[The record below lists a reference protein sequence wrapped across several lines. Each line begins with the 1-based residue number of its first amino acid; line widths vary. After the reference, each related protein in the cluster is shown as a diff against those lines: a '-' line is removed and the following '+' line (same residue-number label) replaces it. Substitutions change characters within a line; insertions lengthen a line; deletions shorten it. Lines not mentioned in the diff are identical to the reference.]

1 MIIIFKRTPILVRLY
16 PIYNHRSKAIDV
28 LKSETEQKGN
38 MEGDLKGGGLALES
52 GLVSAHTIDRD
63 SWRQVGLLLVTG
75 YSCGYIL
82 SFSNLMLVPLGW
94 TWGIISLIMVAVF
107 TAYSSWLL
115 AGFHFVNGQRFI
127 RYRDLMGSL
136 FGQEMFYLTWVAQV
150 LILLIT
156 NMGFIL
162 LGGRALKEI
171 NEDFGDTPLRLQYFI
186 MITGAAYFVF
196 SILVP
201 TISSMGKWLYLSTV
215 LTFTYIVILL
225 AVVIKDG
232 LKSNRVIDYEA
243 RGNNASKIFNGFC
256 AISAIIACNAAG
268 IIPEI
273 QSTLRMPAVKNMRKA
288 LHLQFS
294 VGLAFYYG
302 VSIAGYWA
310 YGSSVSEYLPADL
323 SGPKWARILINSV
336 VFSQSI
342 ISQHAFIAPVHEALD
357 TKFLKLDKG
366 IHSRENIKRLLSVR
380 ALLFTVNT
388 LVAAALPFMGD
399 FVNLLGSFLL
409 IPLTFLFPSMIFIKV
424 KREAAKIEKVWHWAI
439 IVVFSLLTV
448 ATTVAAV
455 RLIVNNVA
463 KYYLFADT

>member
-1 MIIIFKRTPILVRLY
+1 
-16 PIYNHRSKAIDV
+16 
-28 LKSETEQKGN
+28 
-38 MEGDLKGGGLALES
+38 MEGDPKGGGH
-52 GLVSAHTIDRD
+52 GLVSETGPVSAHTIDRD

-94 TWGIISLIMVAVF
+94 TWGIISLIMVAAF

-115 AGFHFVNGQRFI
+115 AGFHFVDGKRFI

-136 FGQEMFYLTWVAQV
+136 FGKFHIITSFHWQEMYYVTWVAQV

-162 LGGRALKEI
+162 LGGKALKEI
-171 NEDFGDTPLRLQYFI
+171 NGDFGDTPMRLQYFI
-186 MITGAAYFVF
+186 VFTGGAYFLF

-201 TISSMGKWLYLSTV
+201 TISSMGKWLIISTV
-215 LTFTYIVILL
+215 LTFTYIIVLV

-232 LKSNRVIDYEA
+232 LKSNRVIDYET
-243 RGNNASKIFNGFC
+243 RGNTASKIFNGFC
-256 AISAIIACNAAG
+256 AISAIVACNAAG

-273 QSTLRMPAVKNMRKA
+273 QSTLRMPAIKNMRKA

-310 YGSSVSEYLPADL
+310 YGSSVSEYLPAEL
-323 SGPKWARILINSV
+323 SGPKWARIVINSV
-336 VFSQSI
+336 VFTQSI

-357 TKFLKLDKG
+357 TKFLKLHKG
-366 IHSRENIKRLLSVR
+366 IHSRENIKRLLFLRGS
-380 ALLFTVNT
+380 LFTVNT

-424 KREAAKIEKVWHWAI
+424 KGEAGKIEKLWHWGI
-439 IVVFSLLTV
+439 IVVFSLLTI

>member
-1 MIIIFKRTPILVRLY
+1 M
-16 PIYNHRSKAIDV
+16 
-28 LKSETEQKGN
+28 ETEH
-38 MEGDLKGGGLALES
+38 KGGLVIENGP
-52 GLVSAHTIDRD
+52 VSAHTIDRD

-82 SFSNLMLVPLGW
+82 TFSNLMLVPLGW
-94 TWGIISLIMVAVF
+94 TWGIISLIAIAAF
-107 TAYSSWLL
+107 SAYSSWLL

-136 FGQEMFYLTWVAQV
+136 FGREMFYLTWISQIM
-150 LILLIT
+150 ILLLT

-162 LGGRALKEI
+162 LGGKALKEI
-171 NEDFGDTPLRLQYFI
+171 NTEFGGSPLRLQYFI
-186 MITGAAYFVF
+186 IITGAAYFIF

-201 TISSMGKWLYLSTV
+201 TISSMGKWLIISTV

-225 AVVIKDG
+225 ALVIKDG
-232 LKSNRVIDYEA
+232 LKSNRVIDYEV
-243 RGNNASKIFNGFC
+243 RGTNVSKMFNAFC
-256 AISAIIACNAAG
+256 AISAMVTCNAAG

-288 LHLQFS
+288 LYLQFT

-302 VSIAGYWA
+302 VSIAGYWS
-310 YGSSVSEYLPADL
+310 YGSAVSEYLPEEL
-323 SGPKWARILINSV
+323 SGPRWAKVLINSV
-336 VFSQSI
+336 VFTQSI

-357 TKFLKLDKG
+357 TKFLNLNKG
-366 IHSRENIKRLLSVR
+366 IHSRENIKCLISLR
-380 ALLFTVNT
+380 AMLFTLNT

-409 IPLTFLFPSMIFIKV
+409 IPLTFLFPSMIYIKV
-424 KREAAKIEKVWHWAI
+424 KRETTKINQVWHWAI
-439 IVVFSLLTV
+439 IFLFTLLTV
-448 ATTVAAV
+448 VTTVAAV
-455 RLIVNNVA
+455 RLIINNVA

>member
-1 MIIIFKRTPILVRLY
+1 
-16 PIYNHRSKAIDV
+16 
-28 LKSETEQKGN
+28 
-38 MEGDLKGGGLALES
+38 MEGDPKGGHGLVSES
-52 GLVSAHTIDRD
+52 GLVSAHTIDSD

-115 AGFHFVNGQRFI
+115 AGFHFVNGQR
-127 RYRDLMGSL
+127 
-136 FGQEMFYLTWVAQV
+136 QEMFYLTWVSQV

-162 LGGRALKEI
+162 LGGKALKEI
-171 NEDFGDTPLRLQYFI
+171 NGEFGDTPLRLQYYI

-215 LTFTYIVILL
+215 LTFTYIVVLL
-225 AVVIKDG
+225 VVVIKDG
-232 LKSNRVIDYEA
+232 LKSNRVNDYETK
-243 RGNNASKIFNGFC
+243 GNNASKIFNGFC
-256 AISAIIACNAAG
+256 AISAIIACNSAG

-323 SGPKWARILINSV
+323 SGPKWAKILINSV
-336 VFSQSI
+336 VFTQSI

-366 IHSRENIKRLLSVR
+366 IHSRENIKRLFFLR
-380 ALLFTVNT
+380 ALLFVVNT
-388 LVAAALPFMGD
+388 VVAAALPFMGD

-424 KREAAKIEKVWHWAI
+424 KGEAAKIEKIWHWAI
-439 IVVFSLLTV
+439 IIVFSVLTV
-448 ATTVAAV
+448 ATTIAAV

>member
-1 MIIIFKRTPILVRLY
+1 M
-16 PIYNHRSKAIDV
+16 
-28 LKSETEQKGN
+28 ETEQKG
-38 MEGDLKGGGLALES
+38 GLVIENDP
-52 GLVSAHTIDRD
+52 VSAHTIDRD

-82 SFSNLMLVPLGW
+82 TFSNLMLVPLGW
-94 TWGIISLIMVAVF
+94 TWGIISLIAVAAF
-107 TAYSSWLL
+107 SAYSSWLL

-136 FGQEMFYLTWVAQV
+136 FGREMFYFTWISQIM
-150 LILLIT
+150 ILLLT

-162 LGGRALKEI
+162 LGGKALKEI
-171 NEDFGDTPLRLQYFI
+171 NAEFGGSPLRLQYFI
-186 MITGAAYFVF
+186 IITGAAYFIF

-201 TISSMGKWLYLSTV
+201 TISSMGKWLIISAV

-225 AVVIKDG
+225 ALVIRDG
-232 LKSNRVIDYEA
+232 LKSSRVIDYEV
-243 RGNNASKIFNGFC
+243 RGTNVSKMFNAFC
-256 AISAIIACNAAG
+256 AISAMVTCNAAG

-288 LHLQFS
+288 LYLQFT

-302 VSIAGYWA
+302 VSIAGYWS
-310 YGSSVSEYLPADL
+310 YGSAVSEYLPEEL
-323 SGPKWARILINSV
+323 SGPRWAKVLINSV
-336 VFSQSI
+336 VFTQSI

-357 TKFLKLDKG
+357 TKFLNLNKG
-366 IHSRENIKRLLSVR
+366 IHSRENIKCLISLR
-380 ALLFTVNT
+380 ALLFTLNT

-409 IPLTFLFPSMIFIKV
+409 IPLTFLFPSMIYIKV
-424 KREAAKIEKVWHWAI
+424 NRETTKINQVWHWAI
-439 IVVFSLLTV
+439 IFLFTLLTV
-448 ATTVAAV
+448 VTTVAAV
-455 RLIVNNVA
+455 RLIINNVA